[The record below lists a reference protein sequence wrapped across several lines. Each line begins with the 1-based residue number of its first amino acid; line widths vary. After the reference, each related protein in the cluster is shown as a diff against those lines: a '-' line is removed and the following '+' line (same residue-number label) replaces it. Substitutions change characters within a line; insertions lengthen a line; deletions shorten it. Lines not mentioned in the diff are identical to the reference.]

1 MNATPGGVRAAWL
14 AFVLATAHEWR
25 PLHALSAES
34 LEAIPLQ
41 HRLAEELIPILEPL
55 LPPGAALTGTGDV
68 LLVRAD
74 AATLQ
79 QVRAALAT
87 LDRPPRQLLITVG
100 QSTGRSAREASVRG
114 SATIGSGD
122 VQVGVNRP
130 PATEP
135 GARVEVQDRQDRTDI
150 RSVSSVRALEGHEA
164 YVAVGESRPFT
175 STSTAG
181 GGRHGQAYGQTT
193 QHREVQTGFFATP
206 RVSGDR
212 VTLEIS
218 PTQQRFGSGPRPA
231 AVATQTLTTTVSGRL
246 GEWIELGGVDD
257 SRRGGTTGLIAWGT
271 RTELTQYAAWVKVD
285 EVQ

>member
-1 MNATPGGVRAAWL
+1 MRSVRTAWL
-14 AFVLATAHEWR
+14 ACMLALLTSGVPPR
-25 PLHALSAES
+25 LSAES

-41 HRLAEELIPILEPL
+41 HRLAEELIPMLEPL
-55 LPPGAALTGTGDV
+55 LPLGAALTGAGDV

-100 QSTGRSAREASVRG
+100 QSTGRSAREAGVRG

-150 RSVSSVRALEGHEA
+150 RNVSSVRALEGHEA

-181 GGRHGQAYGQTT
+181 DGRHGPVYGQTT

-218 PTQQRFGSGPRPA
+218 PTQQQFGNGPRPA
-231 AVATQTLTTTVSGRL
+231 AVATQTLTTMVTGRL

-257 SRRGGTTGLIAWGT
+257 SRRGDATGLVTWGT
-271 RTELTQYAAWVKVD
+271 RTELTQYAAWVKV
-285 EVQ
+285 EELR

>member
-1 MNATPGGVRAAWL
+1 VNATRSFRTAWRACV
-14 AFVLATAHEWR
+14 FVLLTCGVPAR
-25 PLHALSAES
+25 LSAES
-34 LEAIPLQ
+34 LETITLQ
-41 HRLAEELIPILEPL
+41 HRLAEEIIPILEPL

-68 LLVRAD
+68 LLLRAD

-79 QVRAALAT
+79 QVRTALTT

-100 QSTGRSAREASVRG
+100 QSTGRSVRDASVRG

-130 PATEP
+130 PAPEP

-150 RSVSSVRALEGHEA
+150 QSVSSVRALDGHEA

-175 STSTAG
+175 STSTAVG
-181 GGRHGQAYGQTT
+181 DRHGPVYGQTT
-193 QHREVQTGFFATP
+193 QHREVQTGFYATP

-218 PTQQRFGSGPRPA
+218 PTQQRLGSGPRPA
-231 AVATQTLTTTVSGRL
+231 TVATQTLTTTVSGQL
-246 GEWIELGGVDD
+246 GEWIELGGIDD
-257 SRRGGTTGLIAWGT
+257 SHRGGTTGLVTWGT
-271 RTELTQYAAWVKVD
+271 RTELTQYAAWVKV
-285 EVQ
+285 EELR

>member
-1 MNATPGGVRAAWL
+1 VNATRSLRGAWL
-14 AFVLATAHEWR
+14 ACVLALLTVGVPAR
-25 PLHALSAES
+25 LSAES

-55 LPPGAALTGTGDV
+55 LPPGAVLTGTGDV
-68 LLVRAD
+68 LLLRAD

-100 QSTGRSAREASVRG
+100 QSTGRGARDSAVRG

-130 PATEP
+130 PAPEP

-150 RSVSSVRALEGHEA
+150 QSVASVRTLDGHEA

-175 STSTAG
+175 STSTAVG
-181 GGRHGQAYGQTT
+181 DRHGPVYGQTT
-193 QHREVQTGFFATP
+193 QHREAQTGFYATP

-218 PTQQRFGSGPRPA
+218 PTQQQLGSGPRPA

-246 GEWIELGGVDD
+246 GEWIELGGIDD
-257 SRRGGTTGLIAWGT
+257 SLRGGTTGFVTWGT
-271 RTELTQYAAWVKVD
+271 RTELTQYAAWVKV
-285 EVQ
+285 EELR

>member
-1 MNATPGGVRAAWL
+1 VNAASDAVRTTWL
-14 AFVLATAHEWR
+14 AFVLALLTAGV
-25 PLHALSAES
+25 PSPVSGES

-41 HRLAEELIPILEPL
+41 HRLAEELVPILEPL

-100 QSTGRSAREASVRG
+100 QSTGRSAREASARG
-114 SATIGSGD
+114 SATVGSGD

-130 PATEP
+130 PAADS
-135 GARVEVQDRQDRTDI
+135 GAQVEVQDRQHRADI
-150 RSVSSVRALEGHEA
+150 RSVSSVRALEGHET
-164 YVAVGESRPFT
+164 YVALGESRPFT
-175 STSTAG
+175 SAATAG
-181 GGRHGQAYGQTT
+181 GGRHGPVYGQTT
-193 QHREVQTGFFATP
+193 QHREVQTGFLATP

-218 PTQQRFGSGPRPA
+218 PTQQQLGSGPRPA
-231 AVATQTLTTTVSGRL
+231 AVATQTLTTMVTGRL
-246 GEWIELGGVDD
+246 GEWIELGGVEGT
-257 SRRGGTTGLIAWGT
+257 RQGGTTGLGTWGT
-271 RTELTQYAAWVKVD
+271 RAELTQYAAWVKV
-285 EVQ
+285 EELR

>member
-1 MNATPGGVRAAWL
+1 MSATRSFRTAWL
-14 AFVLATAHEWR
+14 ACVLALLTSGVPPR
-25 PLHALSAES
+25 LSAES

-55 LPPGAALTGTGDV
+55 LPPGAALTGAGDV

-100 QSTGRSAREASVRG
+100 QSTGRSAREVGVRG

-150 RSVSSVRALEGHEA
+150 RNVSSVRALDGHEV
-164 YVAVGESRPFT
+164 YVAAGESRTLT
-175 STSTAG
+175 STSTVG
-181 GGRHGQAYGQTT
+181 GGRHDPQHGQTT
-193 QHREVQTGFFATP
+193 RHREVQTGFFATP

-218 PTQQRFGSGPRPA
+218 PTQQQFGSGPRPA
-231 AVATQTLTTTVSGRL
+231 VVATQTLTTMVSGRL
-246 GEWIELGGVDD
+246 GDWIELGGVDD
-257 SRRGGTTGLIAWGT
+257 SRRGGTTGLVTWGT
-271 RTELTQYAAWVKVD
+271 RTELTQYAAWVKV
-285 EVQ
+285 EELR